1 MHPTAIFHAEA
12 DESAIAFIEAH
23 PFATMAVNAD
33 NGPQVALVP
42 LVLADDEAG
51 DTNRLMGH
59 VARHNLFWQAAAD
72 GPVPAA
78 AVFHGPDAYV
88 SPSVY
93 PSKQVDGRVVPTWN
107 YIALEVRG
115 QLTVET
121 RPDAIR
127 PYLDAVTD
135 KMEAHRAAPWQVSD
149 APDDYIDRL
158 SRGIVGFE
166 LTVDEIKYVRKLS
179 QNKSDSDHH
188 GVHKSLATSPDPAA
202 QLIAREM
209 LKEKE
214 GGG

>member
-1 MHPTAIFHAEA
+1 MHPTATFHA
-12 DESAIAFIEAH
+12 DVDDNAIAFIDSH

-33 NGPQVALVP
+33 NGPLVALVP
-42 LVLADDEAG
+42 LALAYDEAG
-51 DTNRLMGH
+51 EADRLMGH
-59 VARHNLFWQAAAD
+59 VARHNPFWQAAAD

-121 RPDAIR
+121 EADAIR
-127 PYLDAVTD
+127 PYLDAITD
-135 KMEAHRAAPWQVSD
+135 KMEAQRAAPWQVSD
-149 APDDYIDRL
+149 APEDYIDRL

-166 LTVDEIKYVRKLS
+166 LTLDEIKYVRKLS
-179 QNKSDSDHH
+179 QNKSDNDHN
-188 GVHKSLATSPDPAA
+188 GVHESLATSQDPSA
-202 QLIAREM
+202 QLLASEM